1 MIVNINYIDMGNVGQ
16 ALFLMCVGLATVFVV
31 LVLIIELGKLLIFF
45 CNKFLPEEVVEK
57 PAAKTPAINANVY
70 SAICSAVS
78 TVTGGKGSVVEV
90 KKL

>member
-1 MIVNINYIDMGNVGQ
+1 MGQ
-16 ALFLMCVGLATVFVV
+16 ALFLMGVGLATVFVV
-31 LVLIIELGKLLIFF
+31 LILVIELGKLLIFI
-45 CNKFLPEEVVEK
+45 CNKFLPEDVVVK
-57 PAAKTPAINANVY
+57 STAKTPAINANVY